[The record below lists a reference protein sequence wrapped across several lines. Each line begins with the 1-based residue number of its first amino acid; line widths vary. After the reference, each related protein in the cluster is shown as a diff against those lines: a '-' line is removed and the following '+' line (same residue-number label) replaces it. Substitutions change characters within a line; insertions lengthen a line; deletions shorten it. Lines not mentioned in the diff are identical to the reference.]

1 MILCSVVVIRELG
14 LQAGCAGALV
24 HGLRYAND
32 FLLRELP
39 LEAACADGV
48 GTVPLQARGQCLPC
62 WGVPLMPLCGHEL
75 LHGELPCSHVGE
87 ALHVLVARCHE
98 SMSKELMPQSVCVQV
113 E

>member
-1 MILCSVVVIRELG
+1 MYAWATGVAGAVVEGDPHPLCGGDDGLLLFSVVVIYELG

-24 HGLRYAND
+24 HGLRSAIE

-62 WGVPLMPLCGHEL
+62 W
-75 LHGELPCSHVGE
+75 
-87 ALHVLVARCHE
+87 ART
-98 SMSKELMPQSVCVQV
+98 SDAPVWT
-113 E
+113 